1 MGFHNGAYATVWSV
15 EDMGK
20 YTKVQLSTSSK
31 NRETG
36 EYETDWSDFA
46 SFVGAAH
53 QMAKSA
59 GLQKKDRIHIIGCD
73 ERNRYDSQAKKKY
86 YNHVVFEFEP
96 VSSNNSG
103 TTKAPAADTRP
114 ATDANYSVEEDPF

>member
-20 YTKVQLSTSSK
+20 YTKVQLSISSK
-31 NRETG
+31 NRDTG
-36 EYETDWSDFA
+36 EYETDWSDYA
-46 SFVGAAH
+46 NFVGSAH
-53 QMAKSA
+53 QTAKNA

-73 ERNRYDSQAKKKY
+73 ERNRYDSNARRKY

-96 VSSNNSG
+96 IVNNNPD
-103 TTKAPAADTRP
+103 TAKAPATE
-114 ATDANYSVEEDPF
+114 TKSSANTGYTAEEDPF